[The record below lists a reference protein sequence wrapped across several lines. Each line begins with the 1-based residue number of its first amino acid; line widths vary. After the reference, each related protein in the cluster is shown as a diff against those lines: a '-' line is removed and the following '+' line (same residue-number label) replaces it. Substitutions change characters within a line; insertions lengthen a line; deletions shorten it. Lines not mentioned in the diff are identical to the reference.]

1 MLIYR
6 LPLNALQKGLYTLIN
21 GAIVTDS
28 DNPVPVYDFI
38 PTGQEEFPYIW
49 LGRQEDKPDLINK
62 VQALHLITQEMDV
75 WSTEA
80 GKRECNEIMDDLV
93 HLLTIRRPEMSA
105 FNVLAVDLIDSSIE
119 GEAYENGITAYHGKV
134 VFSFLIEQK
143 E

>member
-1 MLIYR
+1 MILYR

>member
-6 LPLNALQKGLYTLIN
+6 LPLNALQKGLYTLIH

-28 DNPVPVYDFI
+28 GDPVPVHDFI

-62 VQALHLITQEMDV
+62 SRPLHLITQELDV

-80 GKRECNEIMDDLV
+80 GKRECNEILDDLV
-93 HLLTIRRPEMSA
+93 HL
-105 FNVLAVDLIDSSIE
+105 
-119 GEAYENGITAYHGKV
+119 
-134 VFSFLIEQK
+134 
-143 E
+143 

>member
-1 MLIYR
+1 MILYR

-93 HLLTIRRPEMSA
+93 HLLTIRRPAMSA

>member
-28 DNPVPVYDFI
+28 GDPVPVHDFI

-62 VQALHLITQEMDV
+62 SRPLHLITQELDV
-75 WSTEA
+75 WSPEA
-80 GKRECNEIMDDLV
+80 GKRECHEILADLV
-93 HLLTIRRPEMSA
+93 PLLTIHRPEMSD

>member
-1 MLIYR
+1 MILYR
-6 LPLNALQKGLYTLIN
+6 LPLNALQRGLYTLIN

-28 DNPVPVYDFI
+28 GNPVPVYDFI
-38 PTGQEEFPYIW
+38 TTGQEEFPYIW

-93 HLLTIRRPEMSA
+93 HLLTIRRPEMSD

-134 VFSFLIEQK
+134 VFNFLIEQK

>member
-1 MLIYR
+1 MIIYR
-6 LPLNALQKGLYTLIN
+6 LPLNALQKGLYALIN

-28 DNPVPVYDFI
+28 GDPVPVHDFI

-62 VQALHLITQEMDV
+62 SRPIHLITQEMDV

-93 HLLTIRRPEMSA
+93 HLLTIRRPEMSD

-134 VFSFLIEQK
+134 VFNFLIEQK

>member
-1 MLIYR
+1 MILYR

-134 VFSFLIEQK
+134 VFNFLIEQK